1 MSWQDKLRQVEP
13 YVAGEQP
20 KINNMIKLNTN
31 ENPYGP
37 CKQIKDILKEIDIEK
52 LKLYPNSDGEE
63 LRHALAKYHGLKD
76 EQVFLANGS
85 DEVLALTFLTF
96 FNGSNPVLFPNI
108 SYSFYPV
115 YCDLYQMNYKE
126 IILDQDFKMHV
137 EDFKQPNSGIIFP
150 NPNAPTGLLV
160 SLDFIEEVLKS
171 NPESI
176 VVVDEAYID
185 FGGQSC
191 VPLIHQYENLVVIQ
205 TFSKSRSFAGA
216 RLGVALGN
224 KEAISHLYDVK
235 NSFNSYPIDY
245 ITQQI
250 GLVSV
255 LNSQDMKEKCQK
267 VIKTR
272 EYTKT
277 KLKELGFV
285 VPDSYANFVF
295 VKHPKIDGEELF
307 LALRKEG
314 IIVRHWNKPLIDQ
327 YLRVTIGTD
336 QQMERFFEFLE
347 NYLNQKGLL

>member
-76 EQVFLANGS
+76 EQV
-85 DEVLALTFLTF
+85 
-96 FNGSNPVLFPNI
+96 
-108 SYSFYPV
+108 YPV

-191 VPLIHQYENLVVIQ
+191 VPLIDQYENLVVIQ

-267 VIKTR
+267 VIQTR

>member
-76 EQVFLANGS
+76 EQVFLGNDS

-96 FNGSNPVLFPNI
+96 FNGSDPVLFPNI

-126 IILDQDFKMHV
+126 IILDQDFKMYV

-171 NPESI
+171 NPDSI

-185 FGGQSC
+185 FGGDTAKELTRKYDN
-191 VPLIHQYENLVVIQ
+191 VLVVQ
-205 TFSKSRSFAGA
+205 TYSKSRSLAGLRIGYA
-216 RLGVALGN
+216 IGN
-224 KEAISHLYDVK
+224 KELIKAMNDVK
-235 NSFNSYPIDY
+235 YSYNSYTMNEPSIVLGTAVLEDEEYFQETRNKIID
-245 ITQQI
+245 
-250 GLVSV
+250 
-255 LNSQDMKEKCQK
+255 
-267 VIKTR
+267 TR
-272 EYTKT
+272 EWFQIEMRKI
-277 KLKELGFV
+277 GFSFA
-285 VPDSYANFVF
+285 DSKANFIFATHESVPAKEIF
-295 VKHPKIDGEELF
+295 EAAKKAKIY
-307 LALRKEG
+307 
-314 IIVRHWNKPLIDQ
+314 VRYFDQ
-327 YLRVTIGTD
+327 PRINNYLRITIGTRD
-336 QQMERFFEFLE
+336 EMETLLDFLKEFTAT
-347 NYLNQKGLL
+347 K

>member
-76 EQVFLANGS
+76 EQVFLGNGS

-96 FNGSNPVLFPNI
+96 FNGSDPVLFTNI
-108 SYSFYPV
+108 CYSFYPV
-115 YCDLYQMNYKE
+115 YCDLYQMNYKK

-235 NSFNSYPIDY
+235 NSFNSYPIDS
-245 ITQQI
+245 
-250 GLVSV
+250 VS
-255 LNSQDMKEKCQK
+255 
-267 VIKTR
+267 
-272 EYTKT
+272 YTHLT
-277 KLKELGFV
+277 LPTIGFV
-285 VPDSYANFVF
+285 
-295 VKHPKIDGEELF
+295 
-307 LALRKEG
+307 
-314 IIVRHWNKPLIDQ
+314 
-327 YLRVTIGTD
+327 
-336 QQMERFFEFLE
+336 
-347 NYLNQKGLL
+347 